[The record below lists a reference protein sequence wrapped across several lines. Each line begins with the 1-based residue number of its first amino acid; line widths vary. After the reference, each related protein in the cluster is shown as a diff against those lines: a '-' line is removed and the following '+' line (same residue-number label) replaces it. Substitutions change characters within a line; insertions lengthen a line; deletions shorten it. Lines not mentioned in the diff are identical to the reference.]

1 MNNKIEID
9 ATLFRKI
16 GQEGRTENFENGKL
30 NEWAIFVYVALRR
43 MYRDGTDN
51 QIALT
56 VKQIYSCVLCE
67 QKAPK
72 SSISKDIKDG
82 IEQLK
87 EYYGLNV
94 EKQGTIYIFNGSDID
109 ARNIKNFFYIECDFI
124 QQIVKEKG
132 GVKLL
137 AYYLYLASTINYNR
151 KVGFTGRETIAEKL
165 NITVKTVTSRN
176 QKLDEIG
183 ALIFKQRRTKDA
195 NGEWVMLSNMYS
207 LPEDTDKLEKETQD
221 SLEKEVVKVNKE
233 IAKERKEKVV
243 GFKRKAEPK
252 EIDYSYDSWNGTDN
266 PF

>member
-1 MNNKIEID
+1 MNDKIEID

-16 GQEGRTENFENGKL
+16 GQEGRTANFENGKL

-51 QIALT
+51 EIALT
-56 VKQIYSCVLCE
+56 IKQIYSCVMGE

-94 EKQGTIYIFNGSDID
+94 EKQGTTYIFDGSEID
-109 ARNIKNFFYIECDFI
+109 TKNIKNFFFIECDFV

-132 GVKLL
+132 GAKLL
-137 AYYLYLASTINYNR
+137 AYYLYLVSTMNYKT
-151 KVGFTGRETIAEKL
+151 KVGFTSRETIAEKL
-165 NITVKTVTSRN
+165 QITHKTVTSRN
-176 QKLDEIG
+176 QKLEKIG
-183 ALIFKQRRTKDA
+183 ALVFKRRRSKDT

-207 LPEDTDKLEKETQD
+207 LPEDTDKLEKETQS
-221 SLEKEVVKVNKE
+221 SLEKEVIKTNKE
-233 IAKERKEKVV
+233 IAEERKEKVV
-243 GFKRKAEPK
+243 GFKRKEEPK
-252 EIDYSYDSWNGTDN
+252 ETDYSYGSWNGTDN